1 MEKAYFEGNRRRFW
15 AQAGDGML
23 VLWSGRP
30 YRRSADE
37 DYPFHAHRDFVYF
50 TGLTKE
56 NLIYLGIRRDGE
68 LKETLFLP
76 TVDPMKE
83 RWTGRMLRPEQ
94 VTETC
99 GITQTADVGGF
110 EEVFA
115 GLMGEMPGLPL
126 LLDIDPPADYQPK
139 EPAQQFAEK
148 WQDKAEVRDCHG
160 IFVKLRMVKQPC
172 EIEALRRAIDLTGQG
187 IQIMMGACYEGLYE
201 YQLRN
206 VFDSV
211 VADKAQELA
220 FDTIVA
226 AGKNA
231 LCLHYPEQDAPVK
244 NGDMVLID
252 LGARTDFLC
261 ADISRV
267 FPVSG
272 HFTERQ
278 KAMHEASLSTITY
291 LCERVKPGMT
301 LKDVERLGDEN
312 LQEKLGAMGLLSE
325 GKTPRDYRWHAI
337 SHHLGLDTHDICDRT
352 AAFVPGMVITME
364 VGVYVPE
371 WGEGVRME
379 DDILITETGCEN
391 LSLAIPRTVEE
402 IEELM
407 NV

>member
-1 MEKAYFEGNRRRFW
+1 MERAYFEGNRRRFW
-15 AQAGDGML
+15 AEAEGDGVL
-23 VLWSGRP
+23 VLWSGQS

-37 DYPFHAHRDFVYF
+37 NYPFYAHRDFVYF

-56 NLIYLGIRRDGE
+56 NLIYLGVRRDG
-68 LKETLFLP
+68 KVQETLFLP
-76 TVDPMKE
+76 AVDPMKE

-94 VTETC
+94 VMDTC
-99 GITQTADVGGF
+99 GITETANVEDF
-110 EEVFA
+110 QKTFTA
-115 GLMGEMPGLPL
+115 LMAEKLPL
-126 LLDIDPPADYQPK
+126 LLDIDPPADDQPK
-139 EPAQQFAEK
+139 ETAQQFAEE
-148 WQDKAEVRDCHG
+148 WQDKAEIRDCHH
-160 IFVKLRMVKQPC
+160 IFVSLRMVKQPC

-187 IQIMMGACYEGLYE
+187 IQIMWGACYGGLYE

-211 VADKAQELA
+211 VADQAQELA

-231 LCLHYPEQDAPVK
+231 LCLHYPEQDAQVK

-252 LGARTDFLC
+252 LGAKTDFMC

-312 LQEKLGAMGLLSE
+312 LQVKLSEMGLLTD

-337 SHHLGLDTHDICDRT
+337 SHHLGLDTHDICDRN
-352 AAFVPGMVITME
+352 APFVPGMVITME
-364 VGVYVPE
+364 VGVYVTQ
-371 WGEGVRME
+371 WGEGVRIE

-391 LSLAIPRTVEE
+391 LSLSIPRTVAE
-402 IEELM
+402 IEDLM
-407 NV
+407 NI

>member
-1 MEKAYFEGNRRRFW
+1 MERAYFEGNRRRFW
-15 AQAGDGML
+15 AQLEGDGVL
-23 VLWSGRP
+23 VLFSGRS

-37 DYPFHAHRDFVYF
+37 DFPFYAHRDFVYF
-50 TGLTKE
+50 TGLTQK
-56 NLIYLGIRRDGE
+56 NLIYLGVRRDG
-68 LKETLFLP
+68 KVQETLFLP
-76 TVDPMKE
+76 AVDPMKE

-94 VTETC
+94 VTDTC
-99 GITQTADVGGF
+99 GITATADVTDF
-110 EEVFA
+110 EHSFA
-115 GLMGEMPGLPL
+115 ALMTENLPL
-126 LLDIDPPADYQPK
+126 LLDIDPPADNQPK

-148 WQDKAEVRDCHG
+148 WQDKAEIRDCHHV
-160 IFVKLRMVKQPC
+160 FVALRMVKQPC

-187 IQIMMGACYEGLYE
+187 IQIMWGACYEGLYE

-206 VFDSV
+206 VFNSV
-211 VADKAQELA
+211 VADRAQELA

-231 LCLHYPEQDAPVK
+231 LCLHYPEQDAQVK

-252 LGARTDFLC
+252 LGAKVDFLC

-278 KAMHEASLSTITY
+278 KAMHQASLSTITY

-301 LKDVERLGDEN
+301 LRDVERLGDEN
-312 LQEKLGAMGLLSE
+312 LQAELGNMGLLTD

-337 SHHLGLDTHDICDRT
+337 SHHLGLDTHDICDRS
-352 AAFVPGMVITME
+352 APFVPGMVITME
-364 VGVYVPE
+364 VGVYVTE
-371 WGEGVRME
+371 WGEGVRIE

-391 LSLAIPRTVEE
+391 LSAFIPRTVAE
-402 IEELM
+402 IEDLM
-407 NV
+407 NA

>member
-1 MEKAYFEGNRRRFW
+1 MERAYFEGNRRRFW
-15 AQAGDGML
+15 AEVEGDGVL
-23 VLWSGRP
+23 VLFSGQS

-37 DYPFHAHRDFVYF
+37 DYPFYAHRNFVYF

-56 NLIYLGIRRDGE
+56 NLVYLGIRRDG
-68 LKETLFLP
+68 KVQETLFLP
-76 TVDPMKE
+76 AVDPMKE

-94 VTETC
+94 VTDTC
-99 GITQTADVGGF
+99 GIAETADVEDF
-110 EEVFA
+110 EKTFTA
-115 GLMGEMPGLPL
+115 LMTENLPL
-126 LLDIDPPADYQPK
+126 LLDIDPPADDQPK
-139 EPAQQFAEK
+139 EPSQQFAEK
-148 WQDKAEVRDCHG
+148 WQDKAEIRDCHH
-160 IFVKLRMVKQPC
+160 IFVSLRMVKQPC

-187 IQIMMGACYEGLYE
+187 IQIMWGACYEGLYE

-211 VADKAQELA
+211 VADQAQELA

-231 LCLHYPEQDAPVK
+231 LCLHYPEQDAQVK

-252 LGARTDFLC
+252 LGAKTDFMC

-312 LQEKLGAMGLLSE
+312 LQVKLSEMGLLTD

-337 SHHLGLDTHDICDRT
+337 SHHLGLDTHDICDRN
-352 AAFVPGMVITME
+352 APFVPGMVITME
-364 VGVYVPE
+364 VGVYVTQ
-371 WGEGVRME
+371 WGEGIRIE

-391 LSLAIPRTVEE
+391 LSLSIPRTVAE
-402 IEELM
+402 IEDLM
-407 NV
+407 NI

>member
-1 MEKAYFEGNRRRFW
+1 MERAYFEGNRRRFW
-15 AQAGDGML
+15 AEAEGDGVL
-23 VLWSGRP
+23 VLWSGQS

-37 DYPFHAHRDFVYF
+37 NYPFYAHRDFVYF

-56 NLIYLGIRRDGE
+56 NLIYLGVRRDG
-68 LKETLFLP
+68 KVQETLFLP
-76 TVDPMKE
+76 AVDPMKE

-94 VTETC
+94 VMDTC
-99 GITQTADVGGF
+99 GITETANVEDF
-110 EEVFA
+110 QKTFTA
-115 GLMGEMPGLPL
+115 LMAEKLPL
-126 LLDIDPPADYQPK
+126 LLDIDPPADDQPK
-139 EPAQQFAEK
+139 ETAQQFAEE
-148 WQDKAEVRDCHG
+148 WQDRAEIRDCHH
-160 IFVKLRMVKQPC
+160 IFVSLRMVKQPC

-187 IQIMMGACYEGLYE
+187 IQIMWGACYEGLYE

-211 VADKAQELA
+211 VADQAQELA

-231 LCLHYPEQDAPVK
+231 LCLHYPEQDAQVK

-252 LGARTDFLC
+252 LGAKTDFMC

-301 LKDVERLGDEN
+301 LKDVERLGDES
-312 LQEKLGAMGLLSE
+312 LQVKLSEMGLLTD

-337 SHHLGLDTHDICDRT
+337 SHHLGLDTHDICDRN
-352 AAFVPGMVITME
+352 APFVPGMVITME
-364 VGVYVPE
+364 VGVYVTQ
-371 WGEGVRME
+371 WGEGVRIE

-391 LSLAIPRTVEE
+391 LSLSIPRTVAE
-402 IEELM
+402 IEDLM
-407 NV
+407 NI